1 VEHGISFEALL
12 DYAEAEER
20 RWEDWFR
27 RNPGALDLQVEISDS
42 STVREFVRHIFGVGR
57 RTAERLLNE
66 PMTSDEKLD
75 ITSIESLFSIG
86 ADACA
91 KLRRFLAQS
100 NEASLSAPRQFQSAT
115 LGSFRATP
123 RKLLTHAVVHGIRHW
138 AQLATLLR
146 QQGYKTDWRHDVL
159 FTDAIQ

>member
-1 VEHGISFEALL
+1 MDKCISFEALL
-12 DYAEAEER
+12 AYAEGEER
-20 RWEDWFR
+20 RWLDWFR
-27 RNPGALDLQVEISDS
+27 RNPGALDLPVKISDS
-42 STVREFVRHIFGVGR
+42 STVREFVRHILGVGR

-66 PMTSDEKLD
+66 PMTSDEKFD
-75 ITSIESLFSIG
+75 ISSAASLFAIG
-86 ADACA
+86 IDAHR
-91 KLRRFLAQS
+91 KLRRFLQQS
-100 NEASLSAPRQFQSAT
+100 DEAALSSVRQFQSAT

-123 RKLLTHAVVHGIRHW
+123 RKLLTHALVHEIRHW